1 MLPGIIEKR
10 IFAVN
15 SNQGKKSKSGSFI
28 SAAMPVDASA
38 LAEGLTVLY
47 LPF

>member
-1 MLPGIIEKR
+1 MLSGIIEER

-15 SNQGKKSKSGSFI
+15 SNQGKKSKCGSFI

-38 LAEGLTVLY
+38 LAEGLTVLC
-47 LPF
+47 LHF